1 MAWAEK
7 RGTLWRV
14 RYQREDG
21 TLGSENGFI
30 TKTAAAARA
39 AEIDAD
45 QRRDTFVDP
54 RAGQISLADWVAVWR
69 EGLHA
74 GPMTRATYD
83 SHLRTH
89 ILPRFGTVPL
99 NGITRMAV
107 KTWANQ
113 LRSWR
118 SERTVVDVVRLL
130 SMLLNEAVEEQ
141 LITINPC
148 RRLRL
153 GKHHAPERPTA
164 TAEQVL
170 AIAERTTPAEY
181 ALIVTAAYT
190 GMRWGELAGLRRENC
205 RLATKTIHV
214 DAHTGALH
222 ELSGNL
228 SLGPPK
234 TAAGART
241 IAIPDFLLD
250 LLTAH
255 LDGEDHEHVFTS
267 PQGALLRRGGFRRR
281 VWLPAVAGDPAEGVD
296 PIHPRLHFHDLR
308 HTHKTWLIEDGVPE
322 IAQAQR
328 LGHTLGGVAG
338 IYSHVT
344 DPVIERLV
352 HGLQR
357 RWHNTTAQISDRA
370 IAPNP
375 SVTWM
380 GRPIAHGHADAP
392 VWLLGEEAS

>member
-7 RGTLWRV
+7 RGNTWRV
-14 RYQREDG
+14 RYQRDGG
-21 TLGSENGFI
+21 TLGSENGFT

-39 AEIDAD
+39 TEIDAD

-54 RAGQISLADWVAVWR
+54 RAGQVSLAEWVAVWR

-74 GPMTRATYD
+74 GPMTRATYE

-89 ILPRFGTVPL
+89 ILPRFGTVPI

-153 GKHHAPERPTA
+153 GKRTAPERPTA

-170 AIAERTTPAEY
+170 AIAARTTPGEY
-181 ALIVTAAYT
+181 SLIVTAAYT
-190 GMRWGELAGLRRENC
+190 GMRWGELAGLRRPN
-205 RLATKTIHV
+205 LHLDTGTIHI
-214 DAHTGALH
+214 DADTGALH

-228 SLGPPK
+228 TLGPPK
-234 TAAGART
+234 TPASVRDVAL
-241 IAIPDFLLD
+241 PEFLVD
-250 LLTAH
+250 RLTDH
-255 LDGEDHEHVFTS
+255 LDRHDHEHVFTS
-267 PQGALLRRGGFRRR
+267 PHGALLRRGGFRRR
-281 VWLPAVAGDPAEGVD
+281 VWLPAVAGNPAED
-296 PIHPRLHFHDLR
+296 IPPIHPRLHFHDLR

-328 LGHTLGGVAG
+328 LGHAVEGVTG

-344 DPVIERLV
+344 APVITRLV

-357 RWHNTTAQISDRA
+357 RWHSTVALPPERGTKPESS
-370 IAPNP
+370 IA
-375 SVTWM
+375 WM
-380 GRPIAHGHADAP
+380 SRPAAGGPADGS

>member
-7 RGTLWRV
+7 RGSTWRV
-14 RYQREDG
+14 RYERDDG
-21 TLGSENGFI
+21 TLGSENGFT
-30 TKTAAAARA
+30 TKSAAVARA
-39 AEIDAD
+39 GEIDAD
-45 QRRDTFVDP
+45 RRRDTFVDP
-54 RAGQISLADWVAVWR
+54 RAGQVSLADWVAVWR

-74 GPMTRATYD
+74 GAMTRATYE

-89 ILPRFGTVPL
+89 ILPRFGTVAL
-99 NGITRMAV
+99 NAITRMAV

-113 LRSWR
+113 LRTFR

-130 SMLLNEAVEEQ
+130 SMVLNEAVEEQ

-190 GMRWGELAGLRRENC
+190 GMRWGELAGLRRPN
-205 RLATKTIHV
+205 LHLDTGTIHI
-214 DAHTGALH
+214 DAETGALH

-228 SLGPPK
+228 TLGPPK
-234 TAAGART
+234 TAASVRD
-241 IAIPDFLLD
+241 IALPDFLID
-250 LLTAH
+250 LLAAH
-255 LDGEDHEHVFTS
+255 LDADDHEHVFTS
-267 PQGALLRRGGFRRR
+267 RQGALLRRGGFRRR
-281 VWLPAVAGDPAEGVD
+281 VWLPAVAGTPAEGIG

-308 HTHKTWLIEDGVPE
+308 HTHKTWLIEDGIPE

-328 LGHTLGGVAG
+328 LGHAVEGVSG

-344 DPVIERLV
+344 DPVIRRLV
-352 HGLQR
+352 RGLESRWR
-357 RWHNTTAQISDRA
+357 RTLPGAPHRA
-370 IAPNP
+370 ALELVRE
-375 SVTWM
+375 S
-380 GRPIAHGHADAP
+380 A
-392 VWLLGEEAS
+392 

>member
-7 RGTLWRV
+7 RGRSWRV
-14 RYQREDG
+14 RYQRDDG
-21 TLGSENGFI
+21 TLGSENGFP
-30 TKTAAAARA
+30 TRSAAVVRA
-39 AEIDAD
+39 EEIDAD

-54 RAGQISLADWVAVWR
+54 RAGRISLGEWVAVWR
-69 EGLHA
+69 EGLDA
-74 GPMTRATYD
+74 GPMTRATYE

-113 LRSWR
+113 LRTAKA
-118 SERTVVDVVRLL
+118 ERTVVDVVRLL

-141 LITINPC
+141 LISINPC

-153 GKHHAPERPTA
+153 GKRTGPERPTA

-170 AIAERTTPAEY
+170 AIAERTTPGEY

-190 GMRWGELAGLRRENC
+190 GMRWGELAGLRRLNC
-205 RLATKTIHV
+205 HLDTGTIHI
-214 DAHTGALH
+214 DADTGALH

-228 SLGPPK
+228 TLGPPK
-234 TAAGART
+234 TPASVRD
-241 IAIPDFLLD
+241 IPLPEFLID
-250 LLTAH
+250 LLTDH
-255 LDGEDHEHVFTS
+255 LDRHDHEHVFTS
-267 PQGALLRRGGFRRR
+267 PHGALLRRGGFRRR
-281 VWLPAVAGDPAEGVD
+281 VWLPAVAGNPAKSIP
-296 PIHPRLHFHDLR
+296 PIHARLHFHDLR

-328 LGHTLGGVAG
+328 LGHAVEGVTG

-344 DPVIERLV
+344 APVITRLV

-357 RWHNTTAQISDRA
+357 RWSTTSPQTAQGVPAHDSGVAWI
-370 IAPNP
+370 
-375 SVTWM
+375 
-380 GRPIAHGHADAP
+380 GRPSEDEHIDAAEWP
-392 VWLLGEEAS
+392 PRQRAS

>member
-7 RGTLWRV
+7 RGSTWRV
-14 RYQREDG
+14 RYQRDDG
-21 TLGSENGFI
+21 TLGSENGFT

-54 RAGQISLADWVAVWR
+54 RAGQISLADWVAVWQ

-74 GPMTRATYD
+74 GAMTRATYE

-113 LRSWR
+113 LRSCR
-118 SERTVVDVVRLL
+118 AERTVVDVVRLL

-153 GKHHAPERPTA
+153 GKRTAPERPTA

-170 AIAERTTPAEY
+170 AIAARTTPAEY

-190 GMRWGELAGLRRENC
+190 GMRWGELAGLRRPNLHLDT
-205 RLATKTIHV
+205 RTIHI
-214 DAHTGALH
+214 DAETGALH

-228 SLGPPK
+228 TLGPPK
-234 TAAGART
+234 TPASVRD
-241 IAIPDFLLD
+241 IALPDFVVD
-250 LLTAH
+250 LLTDH
-255 LDGEDHEHVFTS
+255 LQRHDHEHVFTS
-267 PQGALLRRGGFRRR
+267 PHGALLRRGGFRRR
-281 VWLPAVAGDPAEGVD
+281 VWLPAVAGNPAKD
-296 PIHPRLHFHDLR
+296 NPPIHARLHFHDLR
-308 HTHKTWLIEDGVPE
+308 HTHKTWLIEDGVAE

-328 LGHTLGGVAG
+328 LGHAVEGVTG

-344 DPVIERLV
+344 APVIARLV

-357 RWHNTTAQISDRA
+357 RWHTTSTQMADGQS
-370 IAPNP
+370 APGS
-375 SVTWM
+375 SVVWV
-380 GRPIAHGHADAP
+380 GRRTAGGHAEGLAWRLD
-392 VWLLGEEAS
+392 EAAS